1 MSSSRFSQP
10 APGLVERLDQ
20 VLKDLDSGVLATHT
34 LYYEQELLTLT
45 KIMLTRLRSILKLR
59 LAEEVAGQVRCWK
72 LSEAS
77 SAMDLNFP
85 GGSMGSI
92 DDVLELVS
100 QSDDN
105 MTSAI
110 KWVRH
115 LDAQLRPRAF
125 EIIYGHVKS
134 LDHKGLL
141 LMLLMQNEIRSLA
154 VEDCSDDIRAWVDK
168 DCCQLTE
175 RFVVHKGKHETK

>member
-1 MSSSRFSQP
+1 MRYVEDHLNFSSHKFQ
-10 APGLVERLDQ
+10 
-20 VLKDLDSGVLATHT
+20 LKGYAIQT
-34 LYYEQELLTLT
+34 LFLLQELLSCT
-45 KIMLTRLRSILKLR
+45 KILLKRLRTILKLR
-59 LAEEVAGQVRCWK
+59 LAEEVAGQVRCWH

-77 SAMDLNFP
+77 SAMDLNFL

-134 LDHKGLL
+134 LNHEGLL
-141 LMLLMQNEIRSLA
+141 LMLPMQNEIRSLS
-154 VEDCSDDIRAWVDK
+154 VEDCSDDIRGG
-168 DCCQLTE
+168 QRLLPT
-175 RFVVHKGKHETK
+175 H